1 MTATSAPAP
10 DGITLTDQHADN
22 LGTNLSAKLRRGMYV
37 VVYADGKNG
46 RIVVNIYPR
55 SAENTAR
62 INRQIAKFK
71 ARVFEAGKRLDETIF
86 GGK

>member
-1 MTATSAPAP
+1 MPAAASEAV
-10 DGITLTDQHADN
+10 TLTDQHADN
-22 LGTNLSAKLRRGMYV
+22 LGSNLSAKLRRGMYV

-55 SAENTAR
+55 SAENTPR
-62 INRQIAKFK
+62 IKRQIAMFK
-71 ARVFEAGKRLDETIF
+71 ARVFEAGKRLDESIF

>member
-1 MTATSAPAP
+1 MTAGTAVAP
-10 DGITLTDQHADN
+10 DGITLTDQHANN
-22 LGTNLSAKLRRGMYV
+22 LGGHLSKKLRSGLYV

-62 INRQIAKFK
+62 IKRQIAMFK
-71 ARVFEAGKRLDETIF
+71 ARVFEAGKRLDESIF